1 MHGRKNVLDRTC
13 STAASS
19 CMRARRA
26 AARFR
31 MRRGERTRACVH
43 VRAGIIFIGNASTR
57 ARESGC
63 AQLEGFNRVRC
74 AIACQNV
81 HVHGASASASE
92 CACVVGA
99 ENTRAGSLTERA
111 KMFTAELALGQRP
124 RFCACTVDDDA
135 CAVEFAS
142 QHKQR

>member
-1 MHGRKNVLDRTC
+1 M
-13 STAASS
+13 
-19 CMRARRA
+19 
-26 AARFR
+26 
-31 MRRGERTRACVH
+31 H

-63 AQLEGFNRVRC
+63 AQLEGFNRGRC